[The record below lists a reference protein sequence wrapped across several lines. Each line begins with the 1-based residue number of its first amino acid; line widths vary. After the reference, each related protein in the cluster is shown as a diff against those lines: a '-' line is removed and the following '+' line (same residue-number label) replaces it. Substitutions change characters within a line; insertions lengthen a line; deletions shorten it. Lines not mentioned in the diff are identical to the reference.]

1 MSAIALAPATAIRP
15 TTAGWFTQSGQVLR
29 RWLISSLRQAW
40 GPVMSLIQPVIW
52 IVLFGQVFS
61 SLGALPVFEGSTA
74 TGGYIGYLVPGIL
87 MMTVL
92 YSGAWAGTGFI
103 DDITSGVMDQY
114 LTSPI
119 SRTAI
124 ITGQLVQ
131 QLIVNLVQSLV
142 VLGIGWLAGARYPGG
157 FGGML
162 MALGVATL
170 LATIFCCA
178 SSAVALIA
186 RNQIAL
192 ISLSQLI
199 VLPATFLSTTMMPAA
214 LLPEWVQSV
223 SRWNPMTW
231 AVELGR
237 GGLNGAYPE
246 AGWWQAG
253 GLALLAALAFT
264 WAVRSIR
271 AYQRSI

>member
-1 MSAIALAPATAIRP
+1 MTTIALAARTGR
-15 TTAGWFTQSGQVLR
+15 AGWFTQAGQVLR
-29 RWLISSLRQAW
+29 RWLIATLRQVW

-61 SLGALPVFEGSTA
+61 SLGALPAFQAQAGA
-74 TGGYIGYLVPGIL
+74 GGYIAYLVPGIL

-92 YSGAWAGTGFI
+92 YSGAWAGTGYI
-103 DDITSGVMDQY
+103 DDINSGVMDQY
-114 LTSPI
+114 LTSPV
-119 SRTAI
+119 SRSAI

-131 QLIVNLVQSLV
+131 QLVINLTQSLV

-157 FGGML
+157 VGGML
-162 MALGVATL
+162 AALGVATL

-178 SSAVALIA
+178 STAVALIS
-186 RNQIAL
+186 RSQIAL

-199 VLPATFLSTTMMPAA
+199 VLPATFLSTTMMPAD
-214 LLPEWVQSV
+214 LMPQWVQDV
-223 SRWNPMTW
+223 ARWNPMNW

-237 GGLNGAYPE
+237 GGLTGEYP
-246 AGWWQAG
+246 ANGWWQAG
-253 GLALLAALAFT
+253 GLAVLGALAFF

>member
-1 MSAIALAPATAIRP
+1 MIPTPTARAAGVSRGASRRVGPSIALSTGP
-15 TTAGWFTQSGQVLR
+15 TRSGWFTQTGQVLR
-29 RWLISSLRQAW
+29 RWLIGSWRQAW

-52 IVLFGQVFS
+52 IVLFGAVFS
-61 SLGALPVFEGSTA
+61 SLGALPQFGGE
-74 TGGYIGYLVPGIL
+74 GYIDYLVPGIL

-92 YSGAWAGTGFI
+92 YSGAWAGTGYI
-103 DDITSGVMDQY
+103 DDMASGVMDQY

-131 QLIVNLVQSLV
+131 QLIVNVLQSLV

-157 FGGML
+157 IAGM
-162 MALGVATL
+162 
-170 LATIFCCA
+170 
-178 SSAVALIA
+178 AVALTT

-199 VLPATFLSTTMMPAA
+199 VLPATFLSTTMMPAE
-214 LLPEWVQSV
+214 LMPEWVQSA

-237 GGLNGAYPE
+237 GGLDGAYP
-246 AGWWQAG
+246 ANAWWQAA
-253 GLALLAALAFT
+253 GLAVLAALAFA
-264 WAVRSIR
+264 WSVGAIR

>member
-1 MSAIALAPATAIRP
+1 MSALTLTSSPVTRAS
-15 TTAGWFTQSGQVLR
+15 WFTQTGQVFK
-29 RWLISSLRQAW
+29 RWIVGTWRQAW
-40 GPVMSLIQPVIW
+40 GPVMSLLQPIIW
-52 IVLFGQVFS
+52 IVLFGQVYS
-61 SLGALPVFEGSTA
+61 ALGSLPAFA
-74 TGGYIGYLVPGIL
+74 ADGYIGYLVPGVL

-92 YSGAWAGTGFI
+92 YSGAWAGTGYI
-103 DDITSGVMDQY
+103 DDINSGVMDQY

-124 ITGQLVQ
+124 ISGQLAQ
-131 QLIVNLVQSLV
+131 QLIINVVQSVV

-157 FGGML
+157 IGGML
-162 MALGVATL
+162 VALGIATL

-178 SSAVALIA
+178 STAVALRA
-186 RNQIAL
+186 RSQIAL

-199 VLPATFLSTTMMPAA
+199 VLPATFLSTTMMPAD
-214 LLPEWVQSV
+214 LMPEWVQSV

-237 GGLNGAYPE
+237 GGLNGDLAAY
-246 AGWWQAG
+246 GWWQAA
-253 GLALLAALAFT
+253 GLTVLAALAFF

-271 AYQRSI
+271 AYQRSV

>member
-1 MSAIALAPATAIRP
+1 MIPATVAPER
-15 TTAGWFTQSGQVLR
+15 AGWFTQTGQVLR
-29 RWLISSLRQAW
+29 RWLIVIVRQVW

-52 IVLFGQVFS
+52 ILLFGQVFH
-61 SLGALPVFEGSTA
+61 SLGALPQFGGA
-74 TGGYIGYLVPGIL
+74 GYIDYLVPGIL

-103 DDITSGVMDQY
+103 DDIASGVMDQY

-119 SRTAI
+119 HRSAI
-124 ITGQLVQ
+124 ITGQLAQ
-131 QLIVNLVQSLV
+131 QLIVNLAQSLV
-142 VLGIGWLAGARYPGG
+142 VLGIGWLGGARYPGG
-157 FGGML
+157 IGGL
-162 MALGVATL
+162 AVALVVATL

-178 SSAVALIA
+178 STAVALIA
-186 RNQIAL
+186 RSQIAL

-214 LLPEWVQSV
+214 LLPDWVQAV
-223 SRWNPMTW
+223 ARGNPMTW

-237 GGLNGAYPE
+237 GGLTGQYPP
-246 AGWWQAG
+246 AGWLQA
-253 GLALLAALAFT
+253 AALVALAVLAFA

>member
-1 MSAIALAPATAIRP
+1 MTTLTLGGPVVAAPLR
-15 TTAGWFTQSGQVLR
+15 AGWFTQTGQVLR
-29 RWLISSLRQAW
+29 RWLLSTWRQAW
-40 GPVMSLIQPVIW
+40 GPIMSLVQPVIW
-52 IVLFGQVFS
+52 ILLFGSVFS
-61 SLGALPVFEGSTA
+61 SLGALPQFGGA
-74 TGGYIGYLVPGIL
+74 GYIDYLVPGIL

-92 YSGAWAGTGFI
+92 YSGAWAGTGYI
-103 DDITSGVMDQY
+103 DDINSGVMDQY

-124 ITGQLVQ
+124 ISGQLAQ
-131 QLIVNLVQSLV
+131 QLIINVVQSVV
-142 VLGIGWLAGARYPGG
+142 VLGIGWLASARYPGG
-157 FGGML
+157 VGGML
-162 MALGVATL
+162 VALGIATL

-178 SSAVALIA
+178 STAVALRA
-186 RNQIAL
+186 RSQIAL

-199 VLPATFLSTTMMPAA
+199 VLPATFLSTTMMPAD
-214 LLPEWVQSV
+214 LMPEWVQSV

-237 GGLNGAYPE
+237 GGLTGVYPE
-246 AGWWQAG
+246 YGWWQAG
-253 GLALLAALAFT
+253 GLALLAALAFV

>member
-1 MSAIALAPATAIRP
+1 MTAIALP
-15 TTAGWFTQSGQVLR
+15 TTAIPARSGWFTQTGQVLR
-29 RWLISSLRQAW
+29 RWLISSWRQAW

-52 IVLFGQVFS
+52 IALFGAVFS
-61 SLGALPVFEGSTA
+61 SLGTLPQFG
-74 TGGYIGYLVPGIL
+74 GDGYIDYLVPGIL

-92 YSGAWAGTGFI
+92 YSGAWAGTGYI
-103 DDITSGVMDQY
+103 DDINSGVMDQY

-124 ITGQLVQ
+124 ITGQLAQ
-131 QLIVNLVQSLV
+131 QLIVNVLQSLV
-142 VLGIGWLAGARYPGG
+142 VLGIGWLTGARYPGG
-157 FGGML
+157 IGGVAV
-162 MALGVATL
+162 ALGVATL
-170 LATIFCCA
+170 LATIFCSMSTA
-178 SSAVALIA
+178 IALTT

-199 VLPATFLSTTMMPAA
+199 VLPATFLSTTMMPAD
-214 LLPEWVQSV
+214 LMPEWVQNV

-237 GGLNGAYPE
+237 GGLDGGYPD
-246 AGWWQAG
+246 AAWLQAA
-253 GLALLAALAFT
+253 GLAVLAGLAFV
-264 WAVRSIR
+264 WSVSAIR